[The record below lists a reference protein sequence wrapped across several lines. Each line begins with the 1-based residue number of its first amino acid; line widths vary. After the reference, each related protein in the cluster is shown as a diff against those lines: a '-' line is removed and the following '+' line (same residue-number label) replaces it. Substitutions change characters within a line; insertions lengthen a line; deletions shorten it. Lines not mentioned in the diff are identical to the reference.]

1 MKKKLKNYADK
12 ERCMGKIQISK
23 QAMMYTTN
31 AETSYDSLRV
41 AIAYNSSHINTMSPS
56 ATFIKI

>member
-1 MKKKLKNYADK
+1 
-12 ERCMGKIQISK
+12 MGKIQISK
-23 QAMMYTTN
+23 QVMMYTTN

>member
-1 MKKKLKNYADK
+1 
-12 ERCMGKIQISK
+12 
-23 QAMMYTTN
+23 MMYTTN

-41 AIAYNSSHINTMSPS
+41 AIAYKSSHINTMSPS